1 MVRIIKLIAE
11 VVNDFHDGLN
21 RIFKVVAP
29 SLTDKDLHFWIMGI
43 FGIII
48 YIVVNEVFKR
58 LAKWSIEV
66 ISWIYTMTVL
76 IVIVFA
82 IEIQQKI
89 TNRGV
94 MDFEDILA
102 GLMGFIVMF
111 AVYIVI
117 KIIYLFIRHIY
128 KKVTKKEDKVREDI

>member
-11 VVNDFHDGLN
+11 LVNDFHDGLN
-21 RIFKVVAP
+21 VVFGEIAP
-29 SLTDKDLHFWIMGI
+29 NLTDKDLHFWIMGI
-43 FGIII
+43 FGIMI
-48 YIVVNEVFKR
+48 YFIVNEVFKR

-76 IVIVFA
+76 IVVVFA

-94 MDFEDILA
+94 MDFDDILA
-102 GLMGFIVMF
+102 GLMGFITLF
-111 AVYIVI
+111 GVYLVV
-117 KIIYLFIRHIY
+117 KLVYLGIRWIY
-128 KKVTKKEDKVREDI
+128 KKVKKEEEAI